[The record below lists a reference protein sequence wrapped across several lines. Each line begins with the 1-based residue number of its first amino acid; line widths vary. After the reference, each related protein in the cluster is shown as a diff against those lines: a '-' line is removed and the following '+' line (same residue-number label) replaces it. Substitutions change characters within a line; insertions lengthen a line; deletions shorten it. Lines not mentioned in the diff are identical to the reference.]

1 MSPEPTTSPTGEQA
15 AVQYI
20 NDSLQKAR
28 ATLRKTTIIAT
39 VLVLIVA
46 SYLTFITYKLRTE
59 FLNPKPAAT
68 MAASQ
73 LRSFVVQNGPEIT
86 KSLKEQIPPMIA
98 KLPDLVLEQLP
109 NIRLALEQ
117 RLEDHLREYLL
128 QTSEEL
134 GSHLDGFL
142 DEHKENVDAFVEAA
156 QDPEGTKV
164 LGEQLEE
171 ELNQYITAKGD
182 DGRSIHEK
190 MDEVLDALKK
200 MESQLDR
207 LAHAK
212 DLTPQELKLRYAIA
226 VIMQAGER
234 EAEDI
239 NPPVQVQ

>member
-20 NDSLQKAR
+20 SDSLQKAR
-28 ATLRKTTIIAT
+28 ATLRKTLIIAT
-39 VLVLIVA
+39 VLVLVIA

-68 MAASQ
+68 MAVGQ

-86 KSLKEQIPPMIA
+86 KSLKEQVPGMIA
-98 KLPDLVLEQLP
+98 RLPDLILEQLP
-109 NIRLALEQ
+109 NIRLTLEQ
-117 RLEDHLREYLL
+117 RLEDHLREYLS
-128 QTSEEL
+128 QHADEL
-134 GSHLDGFL
+134 GTHLDEFL
-142 DEHKENVDAFVEAA
+142 EEHKDNVDAFIEAA
-156 QDPEGTKV
+156 QDPEGTAV

-171 ELNQYITAKGD
+171 ELTQFLTAKGD
-182 DGRSIHEK
+182 DGKSIHEK
-190 MDEVLDALKK
+190 MDDVLDALKR

-234 EAEDI
+234 EAADLQ
-239 NPPVQVQ
+239 PAAQ